1 MITWIL
7 YMVFTP
13 ITIAEICTW
22 AWWCGILLGSFI
34 IGFIIGQIFQIIEK
48 VLDNHRK

>member
-1 MITWIL
+1 MITWML

-13 ITIAEICTW
+13 ITTAEICTW
-22 AWWCGILLGSFI
+22 AWCGVMFD
-34 IGFIIGQIFQIIEK
+34 GFIIGQIFQIIEK